1 MSFAFGCDEDYQ
13 YDCGDGEYHYWH
25 ASSLSEEELRK
36 ERRRLREKE
45 ERSKPWLK
53 VAYEDEL
60 RKAFL
65 PQKPEASC
73 LSFASGLDYLPYSL
87 LLPYSSVVGCSLL
100 LD

>member
-1 MSFAFGCDEDYQ
+1 MSFAFGCDEDYE

-25 ASSLSEEELRK
+25 ASSLSEEELRQ
-36 ERRRLREKE
+36 ERRRLREKK

-73 LSFASGLDYLPYSL
+73 AFAAGL
-87 LLPYSSVVGCSLL
+87 
-100 LD
+100 